1 MQEDIL
7 QLETQINRVLPVVN
21 NLTKPQMAA
30 FEQTKLNLLSNKETA
45 ANLDREIKQ
54 LMNDLRSVA
63 KEEIYITK
71 EAYPGTYIQ
80 IGKKSTILSNMT
92 KGRFLIEFGEL
103 NV

>member
-7 QLETQINRVLPVVN
+7 QLESQVNGVLPVIN
-21 NLTKPQMAA
+21 NLTKPQVAA
-30 FEQTKLNLLSNKETA
+30 FEQAKQKLISNKESA

-54 LMNDLRSVA
+54 LMNGLRSVGN
-63 KEEIYITK
+63 EEIQITK
-71 EAYPGTYIQ
+71 KAFPGTYIQ

-92 KGRFLIEFGEL
+92 NGRFLLEFGEL